1 VNIQLVTP
9 APLRFNNGNKI
20 TALRWAKIL
29 RTLGHRVK
37 VVQQY
42 DSNPCDALIALH
54 ARRSYQSIRRFHRIY
69 PERPLIVVLTGTDLY
84 HDIRTHRSAQR
95 SLKLATRIVALQK
108 MALSELCDSLQSKTR
123 VIYQSAERCLSSNST
138 NRGDKFKVS
147 VIGHL
152 RKEKDPLR
160 TALAIRRLPKQSQIQ
175 VQHIGRALDKD
186 LERRA
191 RAEMGRSPRYRWV
204 GELPHMRTR
213 QILAQSDITVIS
225 SRMEGSSNVLSEA
238 LACGVPVIASR
249 IPGLMGT
256 LGTDYP
262 GYFVVGDTPAL
273 SEILFRAETDR
284 KFYRSLQSICKSLSP
299 LVAPKRELAAWQQLL
314 QELIKKAPRVSRVSP
329 KARADKPAKTTK
341 RLRRNSCHSHN
352 ALRRSR

>member
-1 VNIQLVTP
+1 VKIQLVTP

-42 DSNPCDALIALH
+42 DGKPCDALIALH
-54 ARRSYQSIRRFHRIY
+54 ARRSYQSIRRFNNVY

-84 HDIRTHRSAQR
+84 RDIRSHRSAQC
-95 SLKLATRIVALQK
+95 SLTLATRIVALQK
-108 MALSELCDSLQSKTR
+108 MALSELSASLHPKTR
-123 VIYQSAERCLSSNST
+123 VIYQSAERCLSSNSK
-138 NRGDKFKVS
+138 NRGVKFKVS

-160 TALAIRRLPKQSQIQ
+160 TALAIRRLPKQSRIE
-175 VQHIGRALDKD
+175 VQHIGRALDKN

-191 RAEMGRSPRYRWV
+191 RSEMVRNPRYRWT
-204 GELPHMRTR
+204 GELSHQRTR
-213 QILAQSDITVIS
+213 QILAQSDVTVIT

-238 LACGVPVIASR
+238 LACAVPVIASR

-262 GYFVVGDTPAL
+262 GYFATGDTISL
-273 SEILFRAETDR
+273 SEILFRAESDR
-284 KFYRSLQSICKSLSP
+284 TFYRSLKSICKSLSP
-299 LVAPKRELAAWQQLL
+299 LVAPNREVAAWKRLL
-314 QELIKKAPRVSRVSP
+314 QELQS
-329 KARADKPAKTTK
+329 
-341 RLRRNSCHSHN
+341 
-352 ALRRSR
+352 

>member
-1 VNIQLVTP
+1 MKIQLVTP

-42 DSNPCDALIALH
+42 DSTPCDALIALH

-84 HDIRTHRSAQR
+84 RDIRTHRSAQR
-95 SLKLATRIVALQK
+95 SLTLATRIVALQQ
-108 MALSELCDSLQSKTR
+108 MALSELSESLHPKTR
-123 VIYQSAERCLSSNST
+123 VIYQSAERCLSSNSK
-138 NRGDKFKVS
+138 NRGDKFQVS

-160 TALAIRRLPKQSQIQ
+160 TALATRRLPKRSEIE
-175 VQHIGRALDKD
+175 VQHIGRALDRD
-186 LERRA
+186 IERRA
-191 RAEMGRSPRYRWV
+191 RAEMGRNPRYLWV
-204 GELPHMRTR
+204 GELPHKRTR
-213 QILAQSDITVIS
+213 QILAQSDVTVIT
-225 SRMEGSSNVLSEA
+225 SRIEGSSNVLSEA
-238 LACGVPVIASR
+238 LACAVPVIASR

-262 GYFVVGDTPAL
+262 GYFAAGDTAAL
-273 SEILFRAETDR
+273 SEILFRAESDR
-284 KFYRSLQSICKSLSP
+284 TFYRSLKSICKSLSP
-299 LVAPKRELAAWQQLL
+299 LVAPKREVAGWKKLL
-314 QELIKKAPRVSRVSP
+314 QELQS
-329 KARADKPAKTTK
+329 
-341 RLRRNSCHSHN
+341 
-352 ALRRSR
+352 